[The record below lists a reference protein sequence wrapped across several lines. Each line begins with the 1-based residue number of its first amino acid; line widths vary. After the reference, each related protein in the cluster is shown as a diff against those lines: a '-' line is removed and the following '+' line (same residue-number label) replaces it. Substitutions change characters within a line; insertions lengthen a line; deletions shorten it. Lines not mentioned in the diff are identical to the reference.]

1 MALGLHTK
9 LDTFPGIGP
18 ARARALGK
26 LGLHTVGELLHHY
39 PRDYEDR
46 SLRPDI
52 RSAGEEMP
60 VCFRAMV
67 TEAFHT
73 SRIRQGMELTRGRV
87 ADHTAQVTVT
97 FFNQPYMEKQLR
109 HGEEYLFYGR
119 LQRQGAGWQLA
130 NPYVEAL
137 GADRLTGGIIPV
149 YPLTAGISQALLGG
163 LVRRALPAAGDLPEA
178 LPPGL
183 LARYQLAQSEFS
195 YRNIHFPESW
205 EALALAKR
213 RLIFEELL
221 CLSLGLT
228 LLRARRS
235 RGEAPV
241 FRQADL
247 TPFLEGLPFRLTGAQ
262 SRAVEELSRDLTGVQ
277 PMNRLLQGDV
287 GSGKTVVAAAGA
299 YLAWQNGFQSALM
312 APTELLARQ
321 HLTTMEALL
330 AGSGLRVGL
339 LVGSLTAA
347 EKRRVRARLATG
359 EIDLLVGTHALVS
372 QGVEFSRLGLVITDE
387 QHRFGVGQ
395 RAALSAKGG
404 EMGTPHV
411 LVMSATP
418 IPRTLAL
425 MIYGDLD
432 LSVLDELPPGRTP
445 VATSIMG
452 EDKRERM
459 YGFIRRQAQAGH
471 QTYIVCPTVEEG
483 GVLELKAAE
492 EYGRDLQEKVFPDLR
507 TAVLHGRM
515 KGREKEA
522 VMDAFVRGEIAVL
535 VSTTVI
541 EVGVDVPRATLM
553 VIENA
558 ERFGLSQLH
567 QLRGRVGRGSA
578 ASYCILVTESR
589 SETARERLRALAAT
603 NDGFLIAEEDLRLRG
618 PGDFFGAR
626 QHGLP
631 QLQIASLA
639 GDMRV
644 LSQAQ
649 EAAKALLEEDPDLE
663 APRHAPL
670 REQVWRLFEEN
681 RTSFN

>member
-1 MALGLHTK
+1 MGMGLHTK

-26 LGLHTVGELLHHY
+26 LGLYTVEDLLSY
-39 PRDYEDR
+39 FPRNYEDR

-52 RSAGEEMP
+52 LSAGEDEL
-60 VCFRAMV
+60 VCFRALV
-67 TEAFHT
+67 TEGFRT
-73 SRIRQGMELTRGRV
+73 SRIRQGMELTRGKV
-87 ADHTAQVTVT
+87 ADDTAQVIIT
-97 FFNQPYMEKQLR
+97 FFNQPYMAGQLR
-109 HGEEYLFYGR
+109 YGEEYIFCGR
-119 LQRQGAGWQLA
+119 LQGQGPRRQLT
-130 NPYVEAL
+130 NPYVEPL
-137 GADRLTGGIIPV
+137 GAGRLAGGIIPV
-149 YPLTAGISQALLGG
+149 YPLTAGVSQTLLGG
-163 LVRRALPAAGDLPEA
+163 LIRRALPGAEEIPEV
-178 LPPGL
+178 LPPEILG
-183 LARYQLAQSEFS
+183 RYQLAQAEFS

-205 EALALAKR
+205 EALALAR
-213 RLIFEELL
+213 HRLIFEELL
-221 CLSLGLT
+221 CLSLGLA
-228 LLRARRS
+228 LLRSRRS
-235 RGEAPV
+235 RGKAPA
-241 FRQADL
+241 FHALDL
-247 TPFLEGLPFRLTGAQ
+247 TTFSKGLPFQLTGAQ
-262 SRAVEELSRDLTGVQ
+262 SRAVEELAGDLARGE

-299 YLAWQNGFQSALM
+299 YLAFQNGFQSALM

-321 HLTTMEALL
+321 HLITMEGLL
-330 AGSGLRVGL
+330 ASNGLRVDL
-339 LVGSLTAA
+339 LVGSMTVV
-347 EKRRVRARLATG
+347 EKRRVRERLAAG

-387 QHRFGVGQ
+387 QHRFGVRQ

-425 MIYGDLD
+425 MIYGELD

-445 VATSIMG
+445 VATYIMG
-452 EDKRERM
+452 EDKRQRL
-459 YGFIRRQAQAGH
+459 YRFIRKQAQAGR

-483 GVLELKAAE
+483 DLLELKAAE
-492 EYGRDLQEKVFPDLR
+492 EYGRDLQENVFPDLQ

-522 VMDAFVRGEIAVL
+522 VMAAFLRGEIAVL

-541 EVGVDVPRATLM
+541 EVGVDVPNATLM

-567 QLRGRVGRGSA
+567 QLRGRVGRGSE
-578 ASYCILVTESR
+578 ASYCILVTESKGD
-589 SETARERLRALAAT
+589 TARERLRALAAT

-618 PGDFFGAR
+618 PGDFFGSR

-649 EAAKALLEEDPDLE
+649 EAAKVLLEEDPILE
-663 APRHAPL
+663 APRHSPL
-670 REQVWRLFEEN
+670 RDKVWHLFEES
-681 RTSFN
+681 RDSFS